1 MFKKARARIRTGINN
16 AFHPSLEHLSGLND
30 DLRYRL
36 SWLKARRSPELQR
49 ELEEDFSRVLAA
61 WGIAGER
68 EIPIALRMLRLRT
81 IVFCI
86 PVVLGGLIFCVWS
99 ASGNTLLALASGL
112 PFLAVGLL
120 GCLTTVWRMSVLVD
134 RRFEP
139 FSRWLCP
146 FLFKK

>member
-1 MFKKARARIRTGINN
+1 MFKKTRARIRTGIHN
-16 AFHPSLEHLSGLND
+16 AFHPSVEHLSGLND

-49 ELEEDFSRVLAA
+49 ELEEDFSRVLSA

-68 EIPIALRMLRLRT
+68 EIPTALRMLRLRVF
-81 IVFCI
+81 VFCL
-86 PVVLGGLIFCVWS
+86 PLALGGLILGMLTLF
-99 ASGNTLLALASGL
+99 GNAFFALASGL

-134 RRFEP
+134 RQFTP

>member
-1 MFKKARARIRTGINN
+1 MFKKTRARIRTGIHN
-16 AFHPSLEHLSGLND
+16 AFNPSLEHLSGLND
-30 DLRYRL
+30 DLRYRIT
-36 SWLKARRSPELQR
+36 WLKARRSPELQR

-68 EIPIALRMLRLRT
+68 EIPVALRMLRLRT

-86 PVVLGGLIFCVWS
+86 PVVLGGVVLSMWS
-99 ASGNTLLALASGL
+99 QSGDTLFLFAGL
-112 PFLAVGLL
+112 PFLVVGLL
-120 GCLTTVWRMSVLVD
+120 GCLTTVWRISVLVD